1 MKQNDL
7 TAREIKGLFDQT
19 LRHHI
24 ERLVGTSVGIGVL
37 ALNSATISCLI
48 LLTERENEIENFD
61 LDPSERYTQVTFLD
75 ELAEMGLESDADL
88 KKALQEMIQ
97 KGYIHVD
104 DDGRFSP
111 KKPAISM
118 AHLLDRIFPGM
129 PGMNLIAYFV
139 QTMDEVQSG
148 RKDLEFAISQFDQ
161 TLHMKGV
168 PLKKEKTRP
177 RPGKGVKL
185 PVKRK
190 AILKKIELPRISPSE
205 SKILSS
211 SGHLAQK
218 EIKEVHFGEPLS
230 KQDESIASSL
240 EICEENKAQKPDM
253 KGVEKREAPGEQ
265 NEIKSAHAEF
275 KISSGVLQETLSKPV
290 SETVEL
296 AGEAAFFPDGKR
308 I

>member
-7 TAREIKGLFDQT
+7 TAREIRSQFDQT
-19 LRHHI
+19 LRQHV
-24 ERLVGTSVGIGVL
+24 ERLVETSDDIGTLPLSCE
-37 ALNSATISCLI
+37 TISCLI

-129 PGMNLIAYFV
+129 PGMNLVAYLI
-139 QTMDEVQSG
+139 QTMDEAQSG

-161 TLHMKGV
+161 TLEMKGV
-168 PLKKEKTRP
+168 SLKKEKAGP
-177 RPGKGVKL
+177 EPHKALKP
-185 PVKRK
+185 PVKR
-190 AILKKIELPRISPSE
+190 ITSLKKIRLPRISHSE
-205 SKILSS
+205 SKILSFS
-211 SGHLAQK
+211 DHSARK
-218 EIKEVHFGEPLS
+218 EIKAVHFGEPLAG
-230 KQDESIASSL
+230 QDESLASSP
-240 EICEENKAQKPDM
+240 EICEENKAQELEMEADA
-253 KGVEKREAPGEQ
+253 KGETPGEQ

-275 KISSGVLQETLSKPV
+275 KISSGVLQE
-290 SETVEL
+290 
-296 AGEAAFFPDGKR
+296 
-308 I
+308 